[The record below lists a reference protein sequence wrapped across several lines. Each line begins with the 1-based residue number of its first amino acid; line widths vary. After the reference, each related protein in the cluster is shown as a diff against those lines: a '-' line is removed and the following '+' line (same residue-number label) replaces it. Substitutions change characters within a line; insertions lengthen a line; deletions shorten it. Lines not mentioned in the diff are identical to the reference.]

1 MKQEKALNILKS
13 GKNVFLT
20 GSAGTGKTFTL
31 NAYIKWLKEHKV
43 PVAITASTG
52 IAATHMNGIT
62 IHSWSGIGIKESIS
76 PKDIDNLKTKKYL
89 MKGIENTHVLIID
102 EISMLHRN
110 QLDMVN
116 TVLKGLKKSREAFG
130 GMQVVFAG
138 DFFQLPPVTKKPEP
152 SREKFAFMSQAWLEA
167 SPMVCYLTEQYRQ
180 SDNEL
185 NEILN
190 QIRRGEV
197 QDNAVQKL
205 RSTSSNIHGIEPT
218 KLFSHNADVDRINEE
233 ELGKIENT
241 TRVFRATKKGNTKL
255 LEVFE
260 KSLIVKDNLKLKVG
274 AKVMFLKNN
283 HDMGVMN
290 GSLGRIL
297 DFVPDDTGMKWP
309 LVELSNKR
317 KVIAEPEKWSINNET
332 GSAIVSFEQVPLR
345 LAWAITVH
353 KSQGMTLEAAEI
365 DLAKSFEPGQG
376 YVALSRLQ
384 HLKGL
389 KLLGLNQTALKVDSL
404 AAKADLRF
412 AELSSENDQME
423 DAELQKKFEK
433 HILISGGT
441 TNKKEIKKHKAKIKA
456 KEKKINTF
464 EQTIALMKEG
474 KTLEEIVEERGM
486 ALTTIQGHV
495 LRIADDYKDVD
506 ISSYKPNNQMFND
519 ISNKYAEI
527 KAKATEK
534 DYSKD
539 GRLNSK
545 LIYDAFKGKYDYGD
559 IKLCFAF
566 IKKNE

>member
-1 MKQEKALNILKS
+1 MNQDKALDILKS

-20 GSAGTGKTFTL
+20 GSAGAGKTYTL
-31 NAYIKWLKEHKV
+31 NAYIQWLKEHKV
-43 PVAITASTG
+43 PVAVTASTG

-62 IHSWSGIGIKESIS
+62 IHSWSGIGIKDSIA
-76 PKDIDNLKTKKYL
+76 PKDIENLKTKKYL
-89 MKGIENTHVLIID
+89 MKGLENTEILIID

-116 TVLKGLKKSREAFG
+116 TVLKALKKSKKAFG
-130 GMQVVFAG
+130 GMQVIFAG
-138 DFFQLPPVTKKPEP
+138 DFFQLPPVTRTREL
-152 SREKFAFMSQAWLEA
+152 SRDKFAFMSQAWQEA
-167 SPMVCYLTEQYRQ
+167 LPTVCYLTEQHRQ

-190 QIRRGEV
+190 EIRKG
-197 QDNAVQKL
+197 AVKEKSIAIL
-205 RSTSSNIHGIEPT
+205 KATASNTHEIEPT
-218 KLFSHNADVDRINEE
+218 KLYSHNADVDRMNEE
-233 ELGKIENT
+233 ELAKIENT
-241 TRVFRATKKGNTKL
+241 ARIFKATKKGNDKL

-260 KSLIVKDNLKLKVG
+260 KSLIVKDNLKLKIG

-283 HDMGVMN
+283 HELGVMN

-309 LVELSNKR
+309 LIQLSNRR
-317 KVIAEPEKWSINNET
+317 KVIAEPEKWSITNET
-332 GSAIVSFEQVPLR
+332 GAAIVSFDQVPLR

-365 DLAKSFEPGQG
+365 DLGKSFEPGQG

-384 HLKGL
+384 HLNGL
-389 KLLGLNQTALKVDSL
+389 KLLGLNETALKVDLL
-404 AAKADLRF
+404 AAKADIRF
-412 AELSSENDQME
+412 AELSLESEQIKNT
-423 DAELQKKFEK
+423 ELQEKFER

-441 TNKKEIKKHKAKIKA
+441 TNKKEIKKNKAKLKV
-456 KEKKINTF
+456 KEKKMNTF

-474 KTLEEIVEERGM
+474 KSLDEMVEERGM

-495 LRIADDYKDVD
+495 LRIADEYKEVD
-506 ISSYKPNNQMFND
+506 ITAYKPDTKTFGD
-519 ISNKYAEI
+519 ISGKYKELKG
-527 KAKATEK
+527 KAKKEF
-534 DYSKD
+534 YSKD

-545 LIYDAFKGKYDYGD
+545 LIYEAFKGRYDYGT

-566 IKKNE
+566 IEKG